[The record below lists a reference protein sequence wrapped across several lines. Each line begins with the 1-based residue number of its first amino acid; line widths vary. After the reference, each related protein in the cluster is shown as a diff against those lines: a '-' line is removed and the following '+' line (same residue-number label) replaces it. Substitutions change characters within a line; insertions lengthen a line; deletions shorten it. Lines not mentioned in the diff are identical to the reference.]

1 MTQRALSPESEAAWE
16 LARLFDA
23 RLKALEW
30 YSAPS
35 FEEEAREREE
45 AIWELAQ
52 QLRALVRRLAPDYP
66 QCRDPDAERRW
77 RVSTLPSRS
86 GRR

>member
-1 MTQRALSPESEAAWE
+1 MNCDNEAAWE

-35 FEEEAREREE
+35 FEEDAWEREE

-52 QLRALVRRLAPDYP
+52 QLRALVHRLAPEYP

-77 RVSTLPSRS
+77 AVSALPRAS
-86 GRR
+86 GRT